1 MKGGRGLTMANKPLP
16 ENIQKI
22 REIFKAAIDH
32 KCPYEPACILD
43 KAKLSQEEC
52 NDCAIEG
59 FISKLDELGVVV
71 LAKDQTPKACPI
83 SSEEAADAL
92 YNQDNQ
98 SYHWARTAYLE
109 AQSDMSDFKRV
120 VSIVTGTPKE
130 G

>member
-1 MKGGRGLTMANKPLP
+1 MKTK

-22 REIFKAAIDH
+22 REAVAQWLYEAYIKGITDHSRVKCVTWDALLPTLKEQWYKKAEA
-32 KCPYEPACILD
+32 KLPELD
-43 KAKLSQEEC
+43 K
-52 NDCAIEG
+52 
-59 FISKLDELGVVV
+59 LGVVV
-71 LAKDQTPKACPI
+71 LAEDQTPKACPI